1 MSRASS
7 GFESGHLLPPPSPE
21 PHPSTSAS
29 TGKGIQN
36 PDPPCSAAS
45 GGPPVQSI
53 NLSSGPAVSRVP
65 SGAVSRSLSCSER
78 RGDAASQP
86 PRRSLSLNLLCKDQK
101 SVNIHLKNQSASSSV
116 KTEGSTQGSGDV
128 HDDHQVASLS
138 SSQPPATQQGAL
150 QDAAKATRSEDKDAA
165 RTRGPL
171 QPAPDVSGGRSDL
184 PSLTAP
190 ILNPHMDAL
199 PTEAVSVR
207 LTNRVVSANIE
218 ARRLRMKREKKISV
232 SVCSPA
238 EEKL

>member
-7 GFESGHLLPPPSPE
+7 GFESSHLLPPASPE
-21 PHPSTSAS
+21 SHPSTSTS
-29 TGKGIQN
+29 TGNGVEN
-36 PDPPCSAAS
+36 PDPPCSAAL
-45 GGPPVQSI
+45 GGLPVQSI
-53 NLSSGPAVSRVP
+53 DLLSGPAVSRVP
-65 SGAVSRSLSCSER
+65 SGAVSRSLSCSEL
-78 RGDAASQP
+78 RGDAACQP
-86 PRRSLSLNLLCKDQK
+86 LRRSLSLNLLCKDQK
-101 SVNIHLKNQSASSSV
+101 SVNIHLKNQSASSPV

-128 HDDHQVASLS
+128 HDDHQVVSLS
-138 SSQPPATQQGAL
+138 SSQPPATQRGAL
-150 QDAAKATRSEDKDAA
+150 QDSGKATHSGDKDAA

-171 QPAPDVSGGRSDL
+171 QPAPDVSWGRSDL
-184 PSLTAP
+184 PPLTAP

-218 ARRLRMKREKKISV
+218 ARRLKMKRDKEISV